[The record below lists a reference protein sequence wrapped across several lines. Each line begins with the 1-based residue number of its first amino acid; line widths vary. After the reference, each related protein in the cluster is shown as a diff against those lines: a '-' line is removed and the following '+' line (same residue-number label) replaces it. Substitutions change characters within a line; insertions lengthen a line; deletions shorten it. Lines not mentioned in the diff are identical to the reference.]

1 MSMLLD
7 TITRTNP
14 PNFTPHRPT

>member
-7 TITRTNP
+7 TITRTNQ